1 MSNEK
6 IIIFT
11 DLDGT
16 LLDHR
21 TYSYSEAEEAL
32 KIIREKKVPLIL
44 CSSKT
49 RDEIE
54 VYRKKFSNNEPFI
67 SENGGAI
74 FIPEQYKGLK
84 CKFDKI
90 DNGYL
95 VIEIGS
101 EYRILAEIFEKI
113 RKNTSVEI
121 KSLNEFAIDQIVKL
135 TGLNMEEALL
145 ATKRGFSL
153 PFIVN
158 GEEKEA
164 KNIKNKILSLGF
176 NYTEGVRFIHLM
188 GSNDKGKAVK
198 ILVDI
203 FKRNQP
209 ETKIITVGLG
219 DSLNDLPMLEAV
231 DRPFLVKK
239 LSGNYEKR
247 IKVENLIYANGI
259 GPVGWNKAVL
269 SLFNTQKK
277 DKGG

>member
-1 MSNEK
+1 MNDDK
-6 IIIFT
+6 MIIFT

-121 KSLNEFAIDQIVKL
+121 KGLNEFAIDQIVKL

-176 NYTEGVRFIHLM
+176 NYTEGARFIHLM

-247 IKVENLIYANGI
+247 IKVENLIYADGI